1 MEKCIKDG
9 CVLYIGDDMERH
21 YTLKEAS
28 KILGVTVKTLQN
40 WDRQGKI
47 RVVRTPGGRRR
58 IPESEIKR
66 ILGIQEERKIIG
78 YARVS
83 SRTQKDDLN
92 RQIQTIKEFAKEKG
106 WNIEILKDIG
116 SGLNEK
122 RKNYQKLLKM
132 VTNKEVSKVII
143 TYPDR
148 LARFGFET
156 LKTLFQAFGTEIIVI
171 NGELQKEPREELIE
185 DLITIISH
193 FAGKLYGT
201 HSHKYKEVV
210 KNARQLFKE

>member
-1 MEKCIKDG
+1 
-9 CVLYIGDDMERH
+9 MERH

-28 KILGVTVKTLQN
+28 RILGVTVKTLQN
-40 WDRQGKI
+40 WDKQGKI
-47 RVVRTPGGRRR
+47 RVIRTPGGRRR

-83 SRTQKDDLN
+83 SRTQKDDLE
-92 RQIQTIKEFAKEKG
+92 RQVQAIQQYARERG
-106 WNIEILKDIG
+106 WSVEILKDIG

-132 VTNKEVSKVII
+132 VANREVSKVII

-148 LARFGFET
+148 LTRFGFET
-156 LKTLFQAFGTEIIVI
+156 LKTLFQAFGTEIVVI
-171 NGELQKEPREELIE
+171 NGEKEPKEELIE

-193 FAGKLYGT
+193 FAGKLYGVR
-201 HSHKYKEVV
+201 SHKYREVV
-210 KNARQLFKE
+210 KNAKELFE

>member
-1 MEKCIKDG
+1 
-9 CVLYIGDDMERH
+9 MERH

-40 WDRQGKI
+40 WDKQGKI

-58 IPESEIKR
+58 IPESEIMR
-66 ILGIQEERKIIG
+66 ILGIHEEGKIIG

-83 SRTQKDDLN
+83 SRTQKDDLE
-92 RQIQTIKEFAKEKG
+92 RQVQAIKQYAKEKG
-106 WNIEILKDIG
+106 WSVEILKDIG

-132 VTNKEVSKVII
+132 VMNKEVSKVII

-148 LARFGFET
+148 LTRFGFET

-171 NGELQKEPREELIE
+171 NETQKEPKEELIE

-193 FAGKLYGT
+193 FAGKLYGMR
-201 HSHKYKEVV
+201 SHKYKEVM
-210 KNARQLFKE
+210 KNAKQLFKE

>member
-1 MEKCIKDG
+1 
-9 CVLYIGDDMERH
+9 MERH

-40 WDRQGKI
+40 WDKQGKI
-47 RVVRTPGGRRR
+47 RVVRTVGGRRR
-58 IPESEIKR
+58 IPKSEIMR
-66 ILGIQEERKIIG
+66 ILGIHEERKIIG

-83 SRTQKDDLN
+83 SRTQRDDLE
-92 RQIQTIKEFAKEKG
+92 RQVQTIQQYAKEKG
-106 WNIEILKDIG
+106 WDVKILKDIG

-132 VTNKEVSKVII
+132 VMDREVSKVII

-148 LARFGFET
+148 LTRFGFET
-156 LKTLFQAFGTEIIVI
+156 LKTLFQAFGTEIILI
-171 NGELQKEPREELIE
+171 NETQKEPREELIE

-193 FAGKLYGT
+193 FAGKLYGMR
-201 HSHKYKEVV
+201 SHKYKEVV
-210 KNARQLFKE
+210 KNAKQLFKE